1 MSICASAPLEPC
13 PEARGRVAEID
24 PYLGRVAGRPG
35 PAALIL
41 RSTLGI
47 CPPAVRPYVATCAVE
62 GWHRVP
68 VQHLA
73 ALSGIPL
80 NRLKRRLALSGLTPA
95 SVAAWNLA
103 LHAAW
108 LLDVDELS
116 PSTVAASMQLGRRA
130 ALAGVLGAR
139 GVPFVG
145 GQIRP
150 GTFSATLNRY
160 VAVLRAAFGA

>member
-1 MSICASAPLEPC
+1 MSICASVRLEPG
-13 PEARGRVAEID
+13 PEA
-24 PYLGRVAGRPG
+24 PYLGRIAGRPG

-41 RSTLGI
+41 RSTLGL
-47 CPPAVRPYVATCAVE
+47 CPPAVRPFVATCAVE

-80 NRLKRRLALSGLTPA
+80 NRLKRQLGLSGLTPA
-95 SVAAWNLA
+95 SLAAWNLA

-130 ALAGVLGAR
+130 ALVDVLGAR
-139 GVPFVG
+139 GVAFVG
-145 GQIRP
+145 GQIWP
-150 GTFSATLNRY
+150 GTFSAILNRY
-160 VAVLRAAFGA
+160 VAVLRAAFDA

>member
-1 MSICASAPLEPC
+1 MSMCGSVRLEPG
-13 PEARGRVAEID
+13 PEA
-24 PYLGRVAGRPG
+24 PYLGRIAGRPG

-41 RSTLGI
+41 RSTLGL

-80 NRLKRRLALSGLTPA
+80 NRLKRHLALSGLTPG
-95 SVAAWNLA
+95 SVAAWSLA

-108 LLDVDELS
+108 LLDVDELP
-116 PSTVAASMQLGRRA
+116 PSTVAASMQLGRRS

-150 GTFSATLNRY
+150 GAFWATLHRY
-160 VAVLRAAFGA
+160 VAVLRAASGA